1 MIAAMVTGTGYGRPS
16 RPAPDLPILLW
27 PADLVLSAS
36 WVDAMDRRL
45 YTLPTMAVGRVKTPP
60 ALPGAEPVFM
70 NTYRIYEDLRSSLGE
85 EAARS
90 LAHTLGPMFEELGK
104 TVTKAEFQELNAT
117 LGRLAEAQERT
128 EGKVAQLAEGQAD
141 LTVAQA
147 RTGTQVAE
155 LTQAQTRTGTQV
167 AELTQAQTRTEAQVA
182 ELAQAQAR
190 TETQVVQL
198 TLAQTRTEAQVAE
211 LTLAQTRT
219 EAQVTELTLAQ
230 TRTESQVI
238 KLTQAQT
245 RTEVQLAALTQ
256 VAQSLVVE
264 GGRQA
269 TRLDAV
275 LGRTFE
281 IQFRDRLTSY
291 LGRLMRRGKLL
302 RNDEVLEAIE
312 QAVDAGEADEVLRAD
327 AIATGVID
335 GVTSHVV
342 VEVSITCDTD
352 DIDRAARRAGI
363 LQQAG
368 LVAVPLVACEACSR
382 ESLAYARSRQVRV
395 WCNGVILDA
404 AA

>member
-1 MIAAMVTGTGYGRPS
+1 
-16 RPAPDLPILLW
+16 
-27 PADLVLSAS
+27 
-36 WVDAMDRRL
+36 
-45 YTLPTMAVGRVKTPP
+45 
-60 ALPGAEPVFM
+60 M

-147 RTGTQVAE
+147 RTGAQVAE
-155 LTQAQTRTGTQV
+155 LAQAQARTETQV

-190 TETQVVQL
+190 TEAQVV
-198 TLAQTRTEAQVAE
+198 
-211 LTLAQTRT
+211 
-219 EAQVTELTLAQ
+219 
-230 TRTESQVI
+230 

-256 VAQSLVVE
+256 VTQSLVVE

-281 IQFRDRLTSY
+281 MQFRDRLTSY

-302 RNDEVLEAIE
+302 RNDEVLESIE

-335 GVTSHVV
+335 GVASHVV

>member
-1 MIAAMVTGTGYGRPS
+1 
-16 RPAPDLPILLW
+16 
-27 PADLVLSAS
+27 
-36 WVDAMDRRL
+36 
-45 YTLPTMAVGRVKTPP
+45 
-60 ALPGAEPVFM
+60 M

-128 EGKVAQLAEGQAD
+128 EGKVAQLADGQAD

-147 RTGTQVAE
+147 RTGA
-155 LTQAQTRTGTQV
+155 QV
-167 AELTQAQTRTEAQVA
+167 AELTQAQTRTEAQV
-182 ELAQAQAR
+182 
-190 TETQVVQL
+190 VKL
-198 TLAQTRTEAQVAE
+198 TLAQTRTEAQVAELTQAQARTGAQVAE

-219 EAQVTELTLAQ
+219 EAQVVKLTL
-230 TRTESQVI
+230 
-238 KLTQAQT
+238 AQT

-256 VAQSLVVE
+256 VTQSLVVE

-281 IQFRDRLTSY
+281 MQFRDRLTSY

-312 QAVDAGEADEVLRAD
+312 QAVDADEADEVLRAD

-335 GVTSHVV
+335 GVASHVV

>member
-1 MIAAMVTGTGYGRPS
+1 
-16 RPAPDLPILLW
+16 
-27 PADLVLSAS
+27 
-36 WVDAMDRRL
+36 
-45 YTLPTMAVGRVKTPP
+45 
-60 ALPGAEPVFM
+60 M

-147 RTGTQVAE
+147 RTGAQVAE
-155 LTQAQTRTGTQV
+155 LTQAQARTETQVAELTLAQTRTEAQV

-190 TETQVVQL
+190 TEAQVV
-198 TLAQTRTEAQVAE
+198 
-211 LTLAQTRT
+211 
-219 EAQVTELTLAQ
+219 
-230 TRTESQVI
+230 

-256 VAQSLVVE
+256 VTQSLVVE

-281 IQFRDRLTSY
+281 MQFRDRLTSY

-302 RNDEVLEAIE
+302 RNDEVLESIE

-335 GVTSHVV
+335 GVASHVV

-395 WCNGVILDA
+395 WCNGAILDA

>member
-1 MIAAMVTGTGYGRPS
+1 
-16 RPAPDLPILLW
+16 
-27 PADLVLSAS
+27 
-36 WVDAMDRRL
+36 
-45 YTLPTMAVGRVKTPP
+45 
-60 ALPGAEPVFM
+60 M

-147 RTGTQVAE
+147 RTGAQVAE
-155 LTQAQTRTGTQV
+155 LTQAQARTETQVAELTLAQTRTEAQV

-190 TETQVVQL
+190 TEAQVV
-198 TLAQTRTEAQVAE
+198 
-211 LTLAQTRT
+211 
-219 EAQVTELTLAQ
+219 
-230 TRTESQVI
+230 

-256 VAQSLVVE
+256 VTQSLVVE

-281 IQFRDRLTSY
+281 MQFRDRLTSY

-335 GVTSHVV
+335 GVASHVV

-368 LVAVPLVACEACSR
+368 LVAVPLVACEACSQA
-382 ESLAYARSRQVRV
+382 SLAYARSRQVRV
-395 WCNGVILDA
+395 WCNGAILDA

>member
-1 MIAAMVTGTGYGRPS
+1 
-16 RPAPDLPILLW
+16 
-27 PADLVLSAS
+27 
-36 WVDAMDRRL
+36 
-45 YTLPTMAVGRVKTPP
+45 
-60 ALPGAEPVFM
+60 M

-147 RTGTQVAE
+147 RTGAQVAELTQAQARTEAQVAE
-155 LTQAQTRTGTQV
+155 LTQAQTRTEAQV

-190 TETQVVQL
+190 TEAQVVKL
-198 TLAQTRTEAQVAE
+198 TL
-211 LTLAQTRT
+211 
-219 EAQVTELTLAQ
+219 
-230 TRTESQVI
+230 
-238 KLTQAQT
+238 AQT

-256 VAQSLVVE
+256 VTQSLVVE

-281 IQFRDRLTSY
+281 MQFRDRLTSY

-335 GVTSHVV
+335 GVASHVV

>member
-1 MIAAMVTGTGYGRPS
+1 
-16 RPAPDLPILLW
+16 
-27 PADLVLSAS
+27 
-36 WVDAMDRRL
+36 
-45 YTLPTMAVGRVKTPP
+45 
-60 ALPGAEPVFM
+60 M

-128 EGKVAQLAEGQAD
+128 EGKVAQLADGQAD

-147 RTGTQVAE
+147 RTGAQVAE
-155 LTQAQTRTGTQV
+155 LTQAQARTETQVAELTLAQTRTEAQV

-190 TETQVVQL
+190 TEAQVV
-198 TLAQTRTEAQVAE
+198 
-211 LTLAQTRT
+211 
-219 EAQVTELTLAQ
+219 
-230 TRTESQVI
+230 

-256 VAQSLVVE
+256 VTQSLVVE

-281 IQFRDRLTSY
+281 MQFRDRLTSY

-335 GVTSHVV
+335 GVASHVV

-395 WCNGVILDA
+395 WCNGAILDA

>member
-1 MIAAMVTGTGYGRPS
+1 
-16 RPAPDLPILLW
+16 
-27 PADLVLSAS
+27 
-36 WVDAMDRRL
+36 
-45 YTLPTMAVGRVKTPP
+45 
-60 ALPGAEPVFM
+60 M

-147 RTGTQVAE
+147 RTGA
-155 LTQAQTRTGTQV
+155 QV

-190 TETQVVQL
+190 TGAQVAELTQAQARTEAQVVKL
-198 TLAQTRTEAQVAE
+198 TLAQTRTEAQVAELTQAQARTGAQVAE

-219 EAQVTELTLAQ
+219 EAQVAELAQAQARTEAQVVKLTL
-230 TRTESQVI
+230 
-238 KLTQAQT
+238 AQT

-256 VAQSLVVE
+256 VTQSLVVE

-281 IQFRDRLTSY
+281 MQFRDRLTSY

-302 RNDEVLEAIE
+302 RNDEVLESIE

-335 GVTSHVV
+335 GVASHVV

>member
-1 MIAAMVTGTGYGRPS
+1 
-16 RPAPDLPILLW
+16 
-27 PADLVLSAS
+27 
-36 WVDAMDRRL
+36 
-45 YTLPTMAVGRVKTPP
+45 
-60 ALPGAEPVFM
+60 M

-147 RTGTQVAE
+147 RTGAQVAE
-155 LTQAQTRTGTQV
+155 LTQAQ
-167 AELTQAQTRTEAQVA
+167 
-182 ELAQAQAR
+182 AR
-190 TETQVVQL
+190 TET
-198 TLAQTRTEAQVAE
+198 QVAE

-219 EAQVTELTLAQ
+219 E
-230 TRTESQVI
+230 SQVV

-281 IQFRDRLTSY
+281 MQFRDRLTSY

-335 GVTSHVV
+335 GVASHVV

-395 WCNGVILDA
+395 WCNGAILDA

>member
-1 MIAAMVTGTGYGRPS
+1 
-16 RPAPDLPILLW
+16 
-27 PADLVLSAS
+27 
-36 WVDAMDRRL
+36 
-45 YTLPTMAVGRVKTPP
+45 
-60 ALPGAEPVFM
+60 M

-147 RTGTQVAE
+147 RTGAQVAE
-155 LTQAQTRTGTQV
+155 LTQAQTRTEAQVAELTLAQTRTEAQVAELTQAQTRTEAQV

-190 TETQVVQL
+190 TEAQVV
-198 TLAQTRTEAQVAE
+198 
-211 LTLAQTRT
+211 
-219 EAQVTELTLAQ
+219 
-230 TRTESQVI
+230 

-256 VAQSLVVE
+256 VTQSLVVE

-281 IQFRDRLTSY
+281 MQFRDRLTSY

-302 RNDEVLEAIE
+302 RNDEVLESIE

-335 GVTSHVV
+335 GVASHVV

-382 ESLAYARSRQVRV
+382 ESLTYARSRQVRV
-395 WCNGVILDA
+395 WCNGAILDA

>member
-1 MIAAMVTGTGYGRPS
+1 
-16 RPAPDLPILLW
+16 
-27 PADLVLSAS
+27 
-36 WVDAMDRRL
+36 
-45 YTLPTMAVGRVKTPP
+45 
-60 ALPGAEPVFM
+60 
-70 NTYRIYEDLRSSLGE
+70 
-85 EAARS
+85 
-90 LAHTLGPMFEELGK
+90 
-104 TVTKAEFQELNAT
+104 
-117 LGRLAEAQERT
+117 
-128 EGKVAQLAEGQAD
+128 VAQLADGQAD

-147 RTGTQVAE
+147 RTGA
-155 LTQAQTRTGTQV
+155 QV
-167 AELTQAQTRTEAQVA
+167 AELTQAQTRTEAQV
-182 ELAQAQAR
+182 
-190 TETQVVQL
+190 VKL
-198 TLAQTRTEAQVAE
+198 TLAQTRTEAQVAELTQAQACTGAQVAELTQAQARTGAQVAELTLAQTRTEVQVAELTQAQARTGAQVAE

-219 EAQVTELTLAQ
+219 EAQVVKLTL
-230 TRTESQVI
+230 
-238 KLTQAQT
+238 AQT

-256 VAQSLVVE
+256 VTQSLVVE

-281 IQFRDRLTSY
+281 MQFRDRLTSY

-335 GVTSHVV
+335 GVASHVV

>member
-1 MIAAMVTGTGYGRPS
+1 
-16 RPAPDLPILLW
+16 
-27 PADLVLSAS
+27 
-36 WVDAMDRRL
+36 
-45 YTLPTMAVGRVKTPP
+45 
-60 ALPGAEPVFM
+60 M

-141 LTVAQA
+141 LTAAQA
-147 RTGTQVAE
+147 RTGAQVAE
-155 LTQAQTRTGTQV
+155 LTQAQARTG
-167 AELTQAQTRTEAQVA
+167 
-182 ELAQAQAR
+182 
-190 TETQVVQL
+190 
-198 TLAQTRTEAQVAE
+198 AQVAE

-219 EAQVTELTLAQ
+219 EAQV
-230 TRTESQVI
+230 V

-256 VAQSLVVE
+256 VTQSLVVE

-281 IQFRDRLTSY
+281 MQFRDRLTSY

-302 RNDEVLEAIE
+302 RNDEVLESIE

-335 GVTSHVV
+335 GVASHVV

-395 WCNGVILDA
+395 WCNGAILDA